1 MALTPEI
8 DIDIDVD
15 DSEEVD
21 ITEPLLTYKID
32 FESGRLTSELISG
45 LDAIRQ
51 YVYLALRTP
60 RYAYAI
66 YSDEFGS
73 EIEELLADTEV
84 TLEFKKMELPRLIEE
99 ALIYDDRISEV
110 NNFEI
115 KHIDDQFHI
124 KFTVV
129 SNVGVLEMEEVF
141 G

>member
-8 DIDIDVD
+8 DIGSDIDEI
-15 DSEEVD
+15 EETET
-21 ITEPLLTYKID
+21 TEPLLTYKID
-32 FESGRLTSELISG
+32 FENKRLTGELING
-45 LDAIRQ
+45 IEAIRQ
-51 YVYLALRTP
+51 FVYLALRTP

-66 YSDEFGS
+66 YSDEYGS
-73 EIEELLADTEV
+73 EIEELLSDSEV
-84 TLEFKKMELPRLIEE
+84 TTEFKKMELPRLIEE

-115 KHIDDQFHI
+115 KHIADQFHI

-141 G
+141 